1 MREMRENP
9 NYAAYVG
16 MESDRRGA
24 HQALFQMWMREKERT
39 VALPK
44 KLRRGG
50 KSQRLGRSKHEIGK
64 RKMDREKEVGYW
76 RGSSLA
82 RFLDGP
88 DCLTKQ
94 EESKEHERL
103 KDEERIK
110 KALGTGETIVF
121 RDPQAD
127 RSGRC
132 LPSEKLLGSSYFRK
146 VKKRNIAM

>member
-1 MREMRENP
+1 MWGWKATE
-9 NYAAYVG
+9 
-16 MESDRRGA
+16 GA
-24 HQALFQMWMREKERT
+24 HTKHFSKCGCEKKKGQWPCQRNLEEGGNRNALVE
-39 VALPK
+39 ANA
-44 KLRRGG
+44 KL
-50 KSQRLGRSKHEIGK
+50 GK